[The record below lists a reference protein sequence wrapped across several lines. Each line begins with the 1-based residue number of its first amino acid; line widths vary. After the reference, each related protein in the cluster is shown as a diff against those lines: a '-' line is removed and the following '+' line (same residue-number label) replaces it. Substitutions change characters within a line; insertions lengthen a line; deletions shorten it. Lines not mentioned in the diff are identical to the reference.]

1 MKKII
6 TSLLLLWAVV
16 SFADN
21 VQVCRISGSG
31 DNVEVFSAFIENGN
45 TVKVTISNDSKDISA
60 NVTVTVKVTY
70 EYAHITE
77 TYSGQELATPNGST
91 VITIPISEK
100 KNGKKA
106 TKVEVISITG
116 TKCQ

>member
-77 TYSGQELATPNGST
+77 TYSGKELAKPGPTE
-91 VITIPISEK
+91 ITIPISEK